1 MTLADELERLGKL
14 AAAGPWDGAGGTYA
28 YPSGVRDPK
37 MRVAEFGGAH
47 AFQNAD
53 LVFALVNN
61 LPVIIDAL
69 RADALMRQKFTLL
82 MNRPEIIGASISGLR
97 DFARS
102 ALEHDKGEPKP

>member
-37 MRVAEFGGAH
+37 MRLAEFGGAH

-61 LPVIIDAL
+61 LPAIIAAL
-69 RADALMRQKFTLL
+69 RAQ
-82 MNRPEIIGASISGLR
+82 
-97 DFARS
+97 
-102 ALEHDKGEPKP
+102 HDKGEPQP

>member
-14 AAAGPWDGAGGTYA
+14 AAAGPWDGVGGTYA

-37 MRVAEFGGAH
+37 MRAAEFCGAH

-61 LPVIIDAL
+61 LPAIIAAL
-69 RADALMRQKFTLL
+69 RAQ
-82 MNRPEIIGASISGLR
+82 N
-97 DFARS
+97 
-102 ALEHDKGEPKP
+102 DKGKPKP